1 MMTMFVGAIVIAG
14 TLVLSGCGASFPDAP
29 DSADAS
35 FPDAPDS
42 VGEEYPT
49 SGVPVS
55 VAWPSDW
62 LEGFFGE
69 ANSPPG
75 PLVGLR
81 LEYVDDQWVWRVRSL
96 DPGRDEWGESVT
108 EPDRGQEALYDASTL
123 AVKQKRHVT
132 LTEAELADLGVS
144 AYAAAQLS
152 GEVYP
157 SPRLI
162 ELALIMQDGRPAWRI
177 TTYDTE
183 TGLQSEVTVDAN

>member
-1 MMTMFVGAIVIAG
+1 MMMTFVGAIVIAG
-14 TLVLSGCGASFPDAP
+14 TLVLSGCGASFPEV
-29 DSADAS
+29 
-35 FPDAPDS
+35 PDS

-62 LEGFFGE
+62 LEGLFGE
-69 ANSPPG
+69 SNSPPG
-75 PLVGLR
+75 PVVGLR

-96 DPGRDEWGESVT
+96 DPGRDAWGESVT
-108 EPDRGQEALYDASTL
+108 EPDRGQEALYDASSL
-123 AVKQKRHVT
+123 AVLQKRQVT

-162 ELALIMQDGRPAWRI
+162 ELALIMQDGRPTWRI

-183 TGLQSEVTVDAN
+183 TGLQSEVTVDAS